1 MDTEDLPPPPHPE
14 IDIMDGG
21 DEEQDIVTVPLP
33 DYEDDGD
40 IMAPSFN
47 SFTPGSADVEIGN
60 KKEDDGLSDNE
71 DEFDFT
77 DADAAID
84 KMLDDLQ
91 DFQLVSIK
99 CISKIDLLGISLKK
113 INLVIILH

>member
-1 MDTEDLPPPPHPE
+1 MDTEDLPPPPPPK
-14 IDIMDGG
+14 IDILDGD
-21 DEEQDIVTVPLP
+21 DEEQEIVTVPLP
-33 DYEDDGD
+33 DYGDDED

-47 SFTPGSADVEIGN
+47 SFTPRSADEEKGN

-91 DFQLVSIK
+91 DFQLVRIK
-99 CISKIDLLGISLKK
+99 YISKIDRIIFSLKK
-113 INLVIILH
+113 INLVIILI